1 MKKILKSERGF
12 LILNVIFLTLITSFA
27 AMILLNAAPR
37 IRNSQSSLRLIA
49 LHLANEQFAQLES
62 KAAAGELTAGSYD
75 FLGNNADLENV
86 VKFTVKTTVTGTGN
100 LRGIKVKV
108 SWSDKDFIE
117 VERTVLFV
125 PKENS

>member
-62 KAAAGELTAGSYD
+62 LAAEGTLTEGNYD
-75 FLGNNADLENV
+75 FRGDKKDLKNV
-86 VKFTVKTTVTGTGN
+86 VDFNVETTVTGTGN

>member
-1 MKKILKSERGF
+1 MKKILKNERGF
-12 LILNVIFLTLITSFA
+12 LMLNVIFLTLITSFA
-27 AMILLNAAPR
+27 SMILLNAAPR
-37 IRNSQSSLRLIA
+37 VRNPQSTIRLIA

-62 KAAAGELTAGSYD
+62 LAAEGTLTEGNYD
-75 FLGNNADLENV
+75 FRGDKKDLKNV
-86 VKFTVKTTVTGTGN
+86 VDFNVETTVTGTGN

>member
-1 MKKILKSERGF
+1 M
-12 LILNVIFLTLITSFA
+12 LNVIFLTLITSFA

-62 KAAAGELTAGSYD
+62 LAAEGTLTEGNYD
-75 FLGNNADLENV
+75 FRGDKKDLKNV
-86 VKFTVKTTVTGTGN
+86 VDFNVETTVTGTGN